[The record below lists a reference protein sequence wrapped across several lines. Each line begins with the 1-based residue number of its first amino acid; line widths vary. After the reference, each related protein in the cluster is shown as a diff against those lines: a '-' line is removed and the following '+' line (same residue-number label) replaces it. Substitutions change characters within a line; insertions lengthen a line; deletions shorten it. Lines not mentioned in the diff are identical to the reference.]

1 MLPGKGAQTAKFDTR
16 FFPQHLLL
24 LSVGENLM
32 PMGYWTVVSKDPFRF
47 LICMGV
53 GNHSLLLLKKYKE
66 AALHFMPWIC
76 REQVARAGYLSGR
89 EVKKAEALGLNLLP
103 AEKLQHTR
111 LVDGADCV
119 FETVVFME
127 LFNLSRVRA
136 FRVGRGCRPRRRLPG
151 EAAADPLPESGKLRH
166 AGRKL
171 GVYQVSLFGDFQPGR
186 PATGG

>member
-1 MLPGKGAQTAKFDTR
+1 MFPGKGVQTAKFDTR

-24 LSVGENLM
+24 LTVGENLM
-32 PMGYWTVVSKDPFRF
+32 PMGYWTVISKDPFRF

-66 AALHFMPWIC
+66 AALHFMPWSR

-89 EVKKAEALGLNLLP
+89 EVKKAEVLGFNLLP

-111 LVDGADCV
+111 LVEGADCV

-127 LFNLSRVRA
+127 LFNISREFAPFVLDVVA
-136 FRVGRGCRPRRRLPG
+136 VHG
-151 EAAADPLPESGKLRH
+151 D
-166 AGRKL
+166 
-171 GVYQVSLFGDFQPGR
+171 VSLAQRQPILYLSQESFSTLGESWEY
-186 PATGG
+186 TK